1 MLLMKQL
8 KNASECHQLIMQLH
22 CFHS

>member
-1 MLLMKQL
+1 MKQL